1 MNQMITK
8 EEMLSMQYDILGH
21 YLVDNAFTEIRI
33 IRNGTQVYCD
43 NKEEFIKE
51 ASKFTDSD
59 AYVGVNPRSVKG
71 GLAEHVS
78 YVTCI
83 FVDIDPANKKGEPS
97 TDEQLKSAVELGH
110 RITQDFPGSLAVS
123 SGSGCHVY
131 FPLKPIRVD
140 NREALA
146 ESLKKWNDAIRGKY
160 ATKELRVDSMFD
172 LPRVI
177 RMWGS
182 YNTKS
187 KRICAPIGNYN
198 PEVRFAYEFSQVKE
212 VASKNVEVVEDLD
225 ERFGRLCRSNKRLS
239 DIVGGKAEFPSR
251 SEADF
256 AFIAI
261 LHESKFSPEDILSLA
276 SKNPLGKAADGED
289 ISRDIQRVCKKLV
302 STQLQSGPVGLAAVR
317 SLREDSAE
325 YVRSLSERR
334 PGLRTG
340 ISRLDTMVSGLRPG
354 KLYIFAA
361 RPTEGKTTLIVQ
373 ILTAIAEQGK
383 TCLFYPTEVGADP
396 IYDKIVSAKSG
407 INLKKFQNG
416 NFTDEETNK
425 IKRIMPQVEKLPIL
439 VMEDFAVTPEKCL
452 EGVKKY
458 APQVLAVDFLQSMAW
473 KNPDSVGEKYDAVY
487 RLKKIA
493 IDYNIPV
500 ILASQL
506 NRGDGK
512 ADLRQL
518 KGTAGLEELGDVISF
533 IYQTDKLSYPVPTD
547 LLVMKSKYSATGL
560 IKLRFHKSICKLEVD
575 ETWKENE

>member
-1 MNQMITK
+1 MEMITK
-8 EEMLSMQYDILGH
+8 EEMLAQQYDILGH

-33 IRNGTQVYCD
+33 IKDGTQVFCES
-43 NKEEFIKE
+43 KEEFIEE
-51 ASKFTDSD
+51 ASKFTGSD

-71 GLAEHVS
+71 GLAEHVP

-97 TDEQLKSAVELGH
+97 TDEQLRNAIELGAC
-110 RITQDFPGSLAVS
+110 ITKDFPGSVAVS

-131 FPLKPIRVD
+131 FPVKPIRVD
-140 NREALA
+140 NREVLT
-146 ESLKKWNDAIRGKY
+146 ESMKKWNDAIRGKY

-177 RMWGS
+177 RLWGS
-182 YNTKS
+182 FNTKS
-187 KRICAPIGNYN
+187 KRICAPIGTYN

-212 VASKNVEVVEDLD
+212 TPSKSIEVVDDLN
-225 ERFGRLCRSNKRLS
+225 ERFERLCRSNKRLN
-239 DIVGGKAEFPSR
+239 DIVTGKTTFSDR
-251 SEADF
+251 STADF
-256 AFIAI
+256 AFIAT
-261 LHESKFSPEDILSLA
+261 LCESAFSSDDIISLA
-276 SKNPLGKAADGED
+276 RKNPSGRAIDGED
-289 ISRDIQRVCKKLV
+289 ISKDVLRVCKKMV
-302 STQLQSGPVGLAAVR
+302 SGGSETRPVGCASIR
-317 SLREDSAE
+317 SLRDDSRT
-325 YVRSLSERR
+325 YVASLSERK

-340 ISRLDTMVSGLRPG
+340 LSRFDEMVSGLRPG

-373 ILTAIAEQGK
+373 ILTSIAEQGK

-396 IYDKIVSAKSG
+396 IYDKIVSAKTE

-416 NFTDEETNK
+416 NFTEAETNK
-425 IKRIMPQVEKLPIL
+425 IKRSMSQVEKLPIL
-439 VMEDFAVTPEKCL
+439 IMEDFAVTPDKCL

-487 RLKKIA
+487 KLKKIA

-506 NRGDGK
+506 NRGMGDL
-512 ADLRQL
+512 DLRQL

-533 IYQTDKLSYPVPTD
+533 IKQTDKSTYPVKTD
-547 LLVMKSKYSATGL
+547 LNVMKSKYSATGL
-560 IKLRFHKSICKLEVD
+560 IKLRFYKSICKIEVD
-575 ETWKENE
+575 ETWKEME